1 MKTISEHLL
10 PYRAFLADAQQKLT
24 EDIRTLEAQNRQ
36 DEANMAKIRLNIFS
50 VFETVASAD
59 EKQSAD
65 WADFCRRYEPRFD
78 TLTAPWQARLGAA
91 VRHSDTHTRFV
102 EEIKLSTAQQIRNA
116 FLAAKE

>member
-10 PYRAFLADAQQKLT
+10 PYRTFLADAQQKLT
-24 EDIRTLEAQNRQ
+24 QDIRTLEAQNRQ
-36 DEANMAKIRLNIFS
+36 DEANMAKVRLNIFS

-65 WADFCRRYEPRFD
+65 WADFCCRYEPRFD
-78 TLTAPWQARLGAA
+78 TLTAPWQARLNAA
-91 VRHSDTHTRFV
+91 VLHSDTQTRFV

-116 FLAAKE
+116 FLASKE